1 MYNKCV
7 GKGKLGRMKVKE
19 VIQRLKDEG
28 WVIVRQESS
37 HRTLKKNGV
46 KENVAISGLDR
57 DDVFP
62 GQLSDIRRK
71 SGLTLR

>member
-1 MYNKCV
+1 
-7 GKGKLGRMKVKE
+7 MKVRD
-19 VIQRLKDEG
+19 VIRRLKEDG

-46 KENVAISGLDR
+46 KENIAISGIDR
-57 DDVFP
+57 DEVFP

-71 SGLTLR
+71 SGLSLR